1 MEFETFVS
9 IGLAFAVPAVV
20 SFLKNSAWS
29 KMQRMALAVVV
40 ALAAST
46 GALFVQGELNSFAD
60 FAANGAIVWAGATA
74 NYKLWFGNTDLNL
87 KLEAMRLG
95 GSRPEV

>member
-9 IGLAFAVPAVV
+9 VGLAFVVPTIV
-20 SFLKNSAWS
+20 SFLKHSAWA
-29 KMQRMALAVVV
+29 KWQRIGIALLVSAV
-40 ALAAST
+40 AST

-60 FAANGAIVWAGATA
+60 FAANAAIVFAGATA

-87 KLEAMRLG
+87 KLEAMNDG
-95 GSRPEV
+95 GTPPVL